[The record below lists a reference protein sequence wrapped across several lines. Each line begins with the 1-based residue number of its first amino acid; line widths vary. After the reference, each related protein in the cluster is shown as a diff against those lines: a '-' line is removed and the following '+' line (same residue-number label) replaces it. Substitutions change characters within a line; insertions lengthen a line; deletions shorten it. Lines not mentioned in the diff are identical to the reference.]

1 MLTLI
6 PQRTSIRF
14 LCARLRAFCCSSP
27 HLAAR
32 CPAFLLLSP
41 EFDHSTIPIHR
52 RADFVAVV
60 FAPSAIVPPETF
72 CIWSLSLSSCQP
84 CPDLVVRGSSLAY
97 FCQSHQFRPSLFAVR
112 HGQARY
118 HRHPGG
124 AHAPRRRWGGSVL
137 FILMDIK

>member
-97 FCQSHQFRPSLFAVR
+97 FCQSRHLLFVMTR
-112 HGQARY
+112 HITITI
-118 HRHPGG
+118 PVVPMLLVVGG
-124 AHAPRRRWGGSVL
+124 GVL
-137 FILMDIK
+137 YYLSSWISSE